1 MGNFLIRNIPDDVLE
16 KLKKRAQKNKRS
28 LQKEILDIL
37 IKSSEDTPQEV
48 IERIIRNSKKWE
60 KQKRQFSDSVRLLRE
75 DRER

>member
-1 MGNFLIRNIPDDVLE
+1 MGNFLIRNIPDEVLE
-16 KLKKRAQKNKRS
+16 KLKKRAQKNRRS

-48 IERIIRNSKKWE
+48 IERIIRKSKKWE
-60 KQKRQFSDSVRLLRE
+60 KQKRQFSDSVQLLRE